1 MALRGRYGVSME
13 QPGSDRE
20 PAVSRDRPANI
31 YNHLAPSERLL
42 STFGTFYATN
52 YRVLRLDPPNGPSR
66 GNLLEIPYAGMTSV
80 DMVRRANHPMLA
92 LGMVMALLGLFIIPV
107 LPVSALL
114 TLPIAGV
121 ILFMGARGKPGY
133 FQISARDMPQQAEK
147 YWQIKYDGS
156 GSFVATLRSA
166 IGQMPDF

>member
-1 MALRGRYGVSME
+1 MK
-13 QPGSDRE
+13 QPGSHQE
-20 PAVSRDRPANI
+20 PAISRDSQPNI
-31 YNHLAPSERLL
+31 HHHLASSERLL

-52 YRVLRLDPPNGPSR
+52 YRVLRLDPPQGPSR
-66 GNLLEIPYAGMTSV
+66 GNLLEIPYARMISI
-80 DMVRRANHPMLA
+80 DMVRRANHPIMA
-92 LGMVMALLGLFIIPV
+92 LGTVLALLGLFISPV

-114 TLPIAGV
+114 TLPIAGA

-133 FQISARDMPQQAEK
+133 FQIAAQDMPKQAEK
-147 YWQIKYDGS
+147 YWQVKYDGS